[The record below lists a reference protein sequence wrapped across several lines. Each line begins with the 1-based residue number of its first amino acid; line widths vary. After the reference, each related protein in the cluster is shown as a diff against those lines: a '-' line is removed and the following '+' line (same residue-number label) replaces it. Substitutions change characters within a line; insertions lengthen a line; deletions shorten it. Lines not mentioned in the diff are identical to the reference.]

1 MKTVVSGK
9 RTVEYVKP
17 SKRELEN
24 ELMDYLNTKG
34 VHIDKD
40 VWDET
45 VDYILSF
52 WDEQDYKPRD
62 TYEAIN
68 DWYND
73 TKKFFPEMFGK
84 GRKVASAR
92 YLRWIKNQRLIKSAK
107 TEYEVS
113 YPAGSGIKD
122 KYITKDKDEAA
133 RFKKSGQK
141 VKKHKTADERAK
153 DEGADI
159 TCSRRPIKS
168 MSRSYLKPEYDS
180 RASFYNKAETE
191 DDKLYSYG
199 TLVAEIIDGK
209 PVLHDDWDYSQT
221 TIRHVKEFLRQHGFN
236 AESKSQIARDYLTNS
251 CRSIKS
257 ATGYSIE
264 DYDPNISLSDNLYY
278 QNPNVKPGLNSEM
291 SFHLLDYAME
301 QGVPYDE
308 CKDWT
313 YREWQDFVRSKSPKI
328 TNSRRSIKSSRES
341 TENAYDVC
349 EYCCNNLKPMYNK
362 WFINKPNF
370 EHDYAW
376 FVVEHTDYS
385 VRLYIQFMNT
395 GFVYIEG
402 TFTNGSTY
410 DRRTIDSWRYE
421 QEPSDITVE
430 RIKETLD
437 DFFNSGINAL
447 RR

>member
-24 ELMDYLNTKG
+24 ELMDYLNAKG

-133 RFKKSGQK
+133 RFKKSGHK

-159 TCSRRPIKS
+159 TCSR
-168 MSRSYLKPEYDS
+168 KP
-180 RASFYNKAETE
+180 
-191 DDKLYSYG
+191 
-199 TLVAEIIDGK
+199 
-209 PVLHDDWDYSQT
+209 
-221 TIRHVKEFLRQHGFN
+221 
-236 AESKSQIARDYLTNS
+236 
-251 CRSIKS
+251 IKS

-291 SFHLLDYAME
+291 SLHLLDYAME

-313 YREWQDFVRSKSPKI
+313 YGEWQYFVRSKSPKI

-349 EYCCNNLKPMYNK
+349 EYCYNNLKPMYNK

-437 DFFNSGINAL
+437 DFFNTGINAL